1 MIETSCGLGNDCVFK
16 SSGSRRNILAQDVFD
31 KMQQRE
37 IGQKYRPDLLLD
49 LHHRMEIPK
58 SVTDFLL
65 VEIEERCTRDVFTYA
80 FESVCIVNKKKGA
93 KSLKWTESGIPRKVP
108 LLSYSTL
115 DWLQLHFS
123 LANTSGVQY
132 VLSLKQIF
140 AAKAELME
148 IARHEQQNGHL
159 LSSKDLQDNGIRNSF
174 GFIQSTNSQL
184 ILALSTIATLVRYSL
199 YSAAQLL
206 YRLVYSLEY
215 LFTNTIGSQM
225 LHGRKMQHAS
235 PWSDGFFGIIWEVF
249 LIAACWVFTMAEEDM
264 IIWALMRHKNLG
276 SSLVVCC
283 HLQSIKTS
291 VRTSLK
297 GNSYL
302 VEIAQGGAKWGYFGN
317 LNLWPVWDLGDALTT
332 AIKLM
337 LCFKFQENHFKVH
350 PQFLVLQLHP
360 INPAMHPTCLPPQ
373 LLATRLGILHPK
385 SKLHP
390 YQLEHDEIVVF
401 LLFGEHG
408 FAPHSQVSLVEFSDG
423 AQARVVPEPRETKG
437 FTLIRIL
444 TN

>member
-1 MIETSCGLGNDCVFK
+1 
-16 SSGSRRNILAQDVFD
+16 
-31 KMQQRE
+31 
-37 IGQKYRPDLLLD
+37 
-49 LHHRMEIPK
+49 
-58 SVTDFLL
+58 
-65 VEIEERCTRDVFTYA
+65 
-80 FESVCIVNKKKGA
+80 
-93 KSLKWTESGIPRKVP
+93 
-108 LLSYSTL
+108 
-115 DWLQLHFS
+115 
-123 LANTSGVQY
+123 
-132 VLSLKQIF
+132 
-140 AAKAELME
+140 
-148 IARHEQQNGHL
+148 
-159 LSSKDLQDNGIRNSF
+159 
-174 GFIQSTNSQL
+174 
-184 ILALSTIATLVRYSL
+184 
-199 YSAAQLL
+199 
-206 YRLVYSLEY
+206 
-215 LFTNTIGSQM
+215 
-225 LHGRKMQHAS
+225 
-235 PWSDGFFGIIWEVF
+235 
-249 LIAACWVFTMAEEDM
+249 MAEEDM

-317 LNLWPVWDLGDALTT
+317 LNLWPVWDPGDALTT

-408 FAPHSQVSLVEFSDG
+408 FAAHSQVSLVEFSDG
-423 AQARVVPEPRETKG
+423 AEARVVPEPRETKG
-437 FTLIRIL
+437 FTLIRIV

>member
-93 KSLKWTESGIPRKVP
+93 KSLKWTESGIPRK
-108 LLSYSTL
+108 
-115 DWLQLHFS
+115 
-123 LANTSGVQY
+123 Y

-159 LSSKDLQDNGIRNSF
+159 LSSKDLQDNGI
-174 GFIQSTNSQL
+174 Q
-184 ILALSTIATLVRYSL
+184 
-199 YSAAQLL
+199 
-206 YRLVYSLEY
+206 
-215 LFTNTIGSQM
+215 
-225 LHGRKMQHAS
+225 
-235 PWSDGFFGIIWEVF
+235 
-249 LIAACWVFTMAEEDM
+249 EDM

-302 VEIAQGGAKWGYFGN
+302 VEIAQGGAKWGVSFETM
-317 LNLWPVWDLGDALTT
+317 LAEQDA
-332 AIKLM
+332 A
-337 LCFKFQENHFKVH
+337 
-350 PQFLVLQLHP
+350 
-360 INPAMHPTCLPPQ
+360 
-373 LLATRLGILHPK
+373 
-385 SKLHP
+385 
-390 YQLEHDEIVVF
+390 
-401 LLFGEHG
+401 
-408 FAPHSQVSLVEFSDG
+408 
-423 AQARVVPEPRETKG
+423 
-437 FTLIRIL
+437 IL
-444 TN
+444 TAAIR